1 VSYLVDSDWIVD
13 ALAGVDSALKVLEE
27 LSEEGL
33 AVSII
38 SVGEILEGAYGFP
51 DPDSHRLRFRQFLSG
66 FNLLDLSEPVMEV
79 FARIRSE
86 LRREGQLIP
95 DFDLLIAATA
105 LHHNLVLV
113 TRNTRHFSRI
123 PGLRLYQSS

>member
-1 VSYLVDSDWIVD
+1 MSYLVDSDWIVD

-51 DPDSHRLRFRQFLSG
+51 DPDSHRLRFRQFLRGSIYWICRSRSWRCSPG
-66 FNLLDLSEPVMEV
+66 FAPSFVERVN
-79 FARIRSE
+79 
-86 LRREGQLIP
+86 
-95 DFDLLIAATA
+95 
-105 LHHNLVLV
+105 
-113 TRNTRHFSRI
+113 
-123 PGLRLYQSS
+123 